1 MVKSER
7 WGKKYKDQRDWK
19 GYSEELVV
27 RGEFLL
33 ELDWVKSWNTELIEM
48 NFGKR
53 GAAYRFPESLIKLQ
67 AIWNQWV
74 DVRGVEGITRKL
86 QEFDL
91 IPKHNDFSTIN
102 RRVNQIEAE
111 IILPQKG
118 TISVSTDG
126 SGMKMTN
133 RGDYKETKYGRK
145 RKKFARVVIT
155 ADPLQKK
162 LLKVD
167 VFIDG
172 EGPSE
177 PEVAMSHLEELIKQG
192 FDIEKFW
199 GDGAFDVHDLFD
211 LLDQYDIKSAI
222 KIRKNA
228 VLDPSGSLRRK
239 IEVIK
244 YRKKRYKKWAKDTEY
259 GKRWVGTEG
268 VFSAVK
274 RKFAENTR
282 SKRVDHLCHEIKRK
296 FWAYDQMTE
305 YGKRRVQA

>member
-1 MVKSER
+1 MVQKER
-7 WGKKYKDQRDWK
+7 WGKKYKDKRDWK
-19 GYSEELVV
+19 SYSEELVV

-33 ELDWVKSWNTELIEM
+33 ELNWVKNWDKELEEM
-48 NFGKR
+48 NSGKR

-67 AIWNQWV
+67 AVWNQWV
-74 DVRGVEGITRKL
+74 DVRGVEGITRRL
-86 QEFDL
+86 QEYNL
-91 IPKHNDFSTIN
+91 VPQYNDFSTIN

-111 IILPQKG
+111 ITLPTEG
-118 TISVSTDG
+118 AISVSCDG

-155 ADPLQKK
+155 ADPLRKK

-177 PEVAMSHLEELIKQG
+177 PDVAMLHLEQLIKQG

-211 LLDQYDIKSAI
+211 LLDQYGIKSAI
-222 KIRKNA
+222 KIRRNA
-228 VLDPSGSLRRK
+228 VLDPNGSLRRK

-244 YRKKRYKKWAKDTEY
+244 YRKKRYKKWARENEY

-282 SKRVDHLCHEIKRK
+282 SRRVDHLCHEVKRK

-305 YGKRRVQA
+305 YGKRMVQA